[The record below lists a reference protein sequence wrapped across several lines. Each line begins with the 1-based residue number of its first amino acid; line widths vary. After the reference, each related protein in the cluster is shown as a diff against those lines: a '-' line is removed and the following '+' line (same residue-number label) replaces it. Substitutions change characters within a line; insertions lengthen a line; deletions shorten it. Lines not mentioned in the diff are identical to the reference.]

1 MRMTAYSPLAGNI
14 LWWAVS
20 DTTWPTFTM
29 LPVVIVLLLLT
40 ALVATDPSSTD
51 GGEEG

>member
-1 MRMTAYSPLAGNI
+1 MPRIPFSRKHSTIAGFPSS
-14 LWWAVS
+14 AHA
-20 DTTWPTFTM
+20 M

-51 GGEEG
+51 GTEN